1 MNAEQ
6 KPTTAKSTCYKLK
19 RASRAALKTA
29 ALSLVAMAVICG
41 GAGMSWGQVLLSSS
55 IKAY

>member
-6 KPTTAKSTCYKLK
+6 KPTAAKSACPKLK

-29 ALSLVAMAVICG
+29 ALSLAAAAVIGG